1 MVVNKNVAK
10 SLSILDVTR
19 HATLTTSAQLL
30 ERTYR
35 IIVCLEIQFLQVA
48 FSQLVIC
55 LLIPCVTSTPNL
67 GIILSRADK
76 IRAASLLSV
85 SPPY

>member
-1 MVVNKNVAK
+1 MVVNINVAK
-10 SLSILDVTR
+10 SLSILGVTR

-35 IIVCLEIQFLQVA
+35 IICLETQFLQVA

-55 LLIPCVTSTPNL
+55 LLISCVTSTPNL